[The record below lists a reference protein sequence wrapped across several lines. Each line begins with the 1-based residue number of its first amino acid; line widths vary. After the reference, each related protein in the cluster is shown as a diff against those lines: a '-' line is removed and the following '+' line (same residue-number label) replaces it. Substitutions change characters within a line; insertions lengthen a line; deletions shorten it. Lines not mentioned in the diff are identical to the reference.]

1 MAKKILISLG
11 AIVAV
16 IALVIAVLGAIAP
29 TNLHVTRE
37 VVIDKPKDVVF
48 SDLKLVKNHDHWSPW
63 FKLDPNMT
71 KEYRGEDGTVGFV
84 SGWSGNDQVGV
95 GEQEITK
102 IAEGERID
110 FELRFKKPMEDTNT
124 AYLITEAVGE
134 NMTKVT
140 WGLQGKTPFPGS
152 VFCMVMNLRQTLAAQ
167 FDEGL
172 GMLKKRLES
181 DPPAVAPEAAPA
193 AAPGL

>member
-11 AIVAV
+11 VIVAV
-16 IALVIAVLGAIAP
+16 IVLVIAVLGAIAP
-29 TNLHVTRE
+29 TDLHVSRE

-63 FKLDPNMT
+63 FKLDPKIV
-71 KEYRGEDGTVGFV
+71 KEHRGEDGTVGFV
-84 SGWSGNDQVGV
+84 SAWSGNDKVGV

-102 IAEGERID
+102 IAEGDRID
-110 FELRFKKPMEDTNT
+110 FELRFKKPMEETNT

-134 NMTKVT
+134 NQTKVK

-152 VFCMVMNLRQTLAAQ
+152 VFCLVMNLRQKLAAD

-172 GMLKKRLES
+172 GMLKKRLEIDAPTS
-181 DPPAVAPEAAPA
+181 PPES
-193 AAPGL
+193 